1 MKQNKLL
8 FILLTLLMCTGFNS
22 LIAQPVSVKTN
33 KGTIEGILVEN
44 LQVFKGV
51 PFAAP
56 PVGEL
61 RWKAPQPVSKW
72 TGIKKCTSFSASAMQ
87 SPPVPFMMWSEEFIA
102 PPQPLNEDC
111 LYLNIW
117 APAKKGKEQYP
128 VLVWIHGGGFTGGA
142 ASCAV
147 YDGAEMAKRGIIFIS
162 INYRLGIFG
171 FFSHPEL
178 AEGTDTHSS
187 GNLGIMDQV
196 AALKW
201 VKENIAS
208 FGGNPAAVTIAGQ
221 SAGSF
226 SINALVASPLAKGLF
241 QRAIAQS
248 GGLLNGRISKSKA
261 EADADGKK
269 ALQNLGIESIT
280 TLRNKT
286 AEEIQLIG
294 SKMSRGS
301 FTPVLDNYV
310 LPANLDSL
318 FKAGAH
324 NDVPLLTGWVTG
336 DGVLMGPANWSAEKF
351 IAKANH
357 DYGDNSKSFLEL
369 FPAGSDAEAKQS
381 QMKNELMQFA
391 GISSHKWSIYNRQPA
406 FMYEFRFVPTDKPGF
421 PNYGAFHT
429 SEVPFAYHTLAYWK
443 RPWQKRDLDMEI
455 MMNAYWVNF
464 IKTGNPNGKGLAEWK
479 AYDKVQGNIMVLDEK
494 SELNSGLYKKEFAF
508 FDGLK

>member
-1 MKQNKLL
+1 
-8 FILLTLLMCTGFNS
+8 
-22 LIAQPVSVKTN
+22 
-33 KGTIEGILVEN
+33 
-44 LQVFKGV
+44 
-51 PFAAP
+51 
-56 PVGEL
+56 
-61 RWKAPQPVSKW
+61 
-72 TGIKKCTSFSASAMQ
+72 
-87 SPPVPFMMWSEEFIA
+87 MMWTEEFIA
-102 PPQPLNEDC
+102 PPQPLSEDC

-128 VLVWIHGGGFTGGA
+128 VVVWIHGGGFTGGA

-147 YDGAEMAKRGIIFIS
+147 YDGAEMAKRGIIFVS

-178 AEGTDTHSS
+178 SEGPDKHSS

-201 VKENIAS
+201 VKQNIAS
-208 FGGNPAAVTIAGQ
+208 FGGNPGAVTIAGQ

-248 GGLLNGRISKSKA
+248 GGLLNGRISKSKS
-261 EADADGKK
+261 EADADGQK
-269 ALQNLGIESIT
+269 ALQKLGVESISE
-280 TLRNKT
+280 LRKKS
-286 AEEIQLIG
+286 AEEIQMIG
-294 SKMSRGS
+294 SKMPWGS

-324 NDVPLLTGWVTG
+324 NDVALLTGWVTG
-336 DGVLMGPANWSAEKF
+336 DGSLMGPANLSAEKF
-351 IAKANH
+351 IAKANQ
-357 DYGDNSKSFLEL
+357 DYGAKAKAFLEI

-381 QMKNELMQFA
+381 QGKNELMQFA

-406 FMYEFRFVPTDKPGF
+406 YMYEFRFVPTDKPGF

-443 RPWQKRDLDMEI
+443 RPWQKRDLDMESL
-455 MMNAYWVNF
+455 MNAYWVNF
-464 IKTGNPNGKGLAEWK
+464 IKTGNPNGKGLPEWK
-479 AYDKVQGNIMVLDEK
+479 AYDKDQGNIMVLDEK
-494 SELNSGLYKKEFAF
+494 IEMKPGLYKK
-508 FDGLK
+508 